1 MTAQRLD
8 RVLTAWRIGDP
19 DGAHAIFDP
28 TGSKL
33 YPGRWNTADSPMIYA
48 SAHYST
54 AMLEKLVRGSGSL
67 PPNQH
72 FIEIT
77 IPNGIAYE
85 TVEAAQLPGWDAPAG
100 HAAKAYGAAWQRSK
114 RSLLLIVPSV
124 VARMEH
130 NFLLNPE
137 HPEFPRVTHGLHR
150 PVWWDSRLFP
160 PAAASIARRRVRRR
174 TVAP

>member
-1 MTAQRLD
+1 MTAPRLD
-8 RVLTAWRIGDP
+8 RVLTAYRIGDP
-19 DGAHAIFDP
+19 NGAHPIFDA

-33 YPGRWNTADSPMIYA
+33 YPGRWNTAVSPMIYA
-48 SAHYST
+48 SQHYST
-54 AMLEKLVRGSGSL
+54 AMQEKLVRGSGSL

-77 IPNGIAYE
+77 IPNGIDYE
-85 TVEAAQLPGWDAPAG
+85 MVDPARLPGWDDPTCG
-100 HAAKAYGAAWQRSK
+100 VSKAFGASWQASK

-137 HPEFPRVTHGLHR
+137 HPGFPQVTHGLHR
-150 PVWWDSRLFP
+150 PVWWDGRLFVAG
-160 PAAASIARRRVRRR
+160 AAMA
-174 TVAP
+174 APV